1 MNPIHKSQ
9 TQTNTH
15 DLVIAWELS
24 TQKIMR
30 LLDQTLELR
39 LKMRNSVADGQF
51 SDFLLIDSLTSNLEQ
66 FKAIQAI

>member
-1 MNPIHKSQ
+1 
-9 TQTNTH
+9 
-15 DLVIAWELS
+15 
-24 TQKIMR
+24 MR

>member
-1 MNPIHKSQ
+1 MKPIHKPQ
-9 TQTNTH
+9 TQANTN